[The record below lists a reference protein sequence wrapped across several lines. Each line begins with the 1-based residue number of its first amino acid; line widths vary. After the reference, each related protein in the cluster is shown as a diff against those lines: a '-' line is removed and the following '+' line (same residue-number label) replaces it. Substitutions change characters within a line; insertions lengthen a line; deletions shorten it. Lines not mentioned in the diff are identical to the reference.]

1 VIAPSLIDVGRYVA
15 TEHANASASDSCI
28 HSLCSWQNIREQT
41 ARERDV
47 SDVDDTLPSI
57 ALRLKAGQMLLAG
70 NSVSAIASA
79 LSLSRL
85 TVTRY
90 KGLVDRGGLAALETM
105 RVGGRRSVLDAEAK
119 KWLDAALGRSPR
131 NYGFEVEQWSIGRV
145 GKLIEKQFG
154 VTFSRIYVRQ
164 LIINLGHHDKLKPV
178 SFARSP
184 GAASPLNDVL
194 WSWLT
199 AALKE
204 SPRLSGIEA
213 DRWTN
218 AHVRTVIQRRTG
230 VMYSRTHIWT
240 LMSRHGLQTHLRKS

>member
-1 VIAPSLIDVGRYVA
+1 
-15 TEHANASASDSCI
+15 
-28 HSLCSWQNIREQT
+28 
-41 ARERDV
+41 V
-47 SDVDDTLPSI
+47 SDVDYTLPSI
-57 ALRLKAGQMLLAG
+57 ALRLQAGQMLLAG
-70 NSVSAIASA
+70 QSVSVVASA

-90 KGLVDRGGLAALETM
+90 KALVDSGGLSALETM
-105 RVGGRRSVLDAEAK
+105 QVGGRQSVLDAQAK
-119 KWLDAALGRSPR
+119 KWLDTALGASPR

-154 VTFSRIYVRQ
+154 VTFSRVYVRQ

-178 SFARSP
+178 SVARSP
-184 GAASPLNDVL
+184 GSPSPLNDAL

-218 AHVRTVIQRRTG
+218 AHVRTVIQLRTG
-230 VMYSRTHIWT
+230 IMYSRTHIWT
-240 LMSRHGLQTHLRKS
+240 LMSRHGLQTQLRKS